1 MRTIHSIAAAIALL
15 FAGSAVAANCSIDLD
30 SNDAMK
36 FDKATV
42 TVSADCPEITI
53 NLTHSGKL
61 PKTAMGHNVV
71 VSPSDVWQAAAQ
83 DGMKAG
89 PDAAYVTPGDARVI
103 AHTQLVG
110 GGESTSTTF
119 PGSALTAGTAY
130 TFYCSF
136 PGHWALM
143 KGELIVE

>member
-1 MRTIHSIAAAIALL
+1 MRTIHTITAAISLL
-15 FAGSAVAANCSIDLD
+15 FAGSALAANCSIDLD

-36 FDKATV
+36 FDKASV

-53 NLTHSGKL
+53 KLTHSGQL

-71 VSPSDVWQAAAQ
+71 ISPSDVWQAAAQ

-89 PDAAYVTPGDARVI
+89 VEADYVTAGDARVI
-103 AHTQLVG
+103 AHTTVIG
-110 GGESTSTTF
+110 GGEATSVTC

-143 KGELIVE
+143 KGELIVD